1 MRIIAGEFKGK
12 KLVEFRGHVRPT
24 SDRLRESL
32 FASLGNSVEDSIW
45 LDLFAGSGAVGL
57 EALSRG
63 ARHIVFNDREAEARK
78 LLKRNLSVCGVVHG
92 VETWDLDAITFL
104 RKSPTREVCTHIFLD
119 PPYQYP
125 RLGKLLRTVV
135 SSPLFDPKSTL
146 VLLEVFKKTK
156 VDLADLDLEIE
167 KTLKGGDSLML
178 MMRS

>member
-1 MRIIAGEFKGK
+1 MRIIAGRFKGR
-12 KLVEFRGHVRPT
+12 KLVEFKGSTRPT

-32 FASLGNSVEDSIW
+32 FDSLGRSVEDSVW

-63 ARHIVFNDREAEARK
+63 ARHVVFNDRESDARK
-78 LLKRNLSVCGVVHG
+78 LLKRNLQACGVVHD
-92 VETWDLDAITFL
+92 VQTWDLDAITFL
-104 RKSPTREVCTHIFLD
+104 RKNPIRVVCTHIFLD

-135 SSPLFDPKSTL
+135 GSAVFDPENTL
-146 VLLEVFKKTK
+146 VMLETFKKTK
-156 VDLADLDLEIE
+156 VDLSDLPLEVE
-167 KTLKGGDSLML
+167 KTLRSGDSLIL